1 MKMRKNGFTLIELLA
16 VFVILSILLGMVVI
30 NVNTYS
36 KKQREKDYE
45 NLVKIIE
52 ENAKVLVNKNEDLFV
67 GVINNSSKQDI
78 NGNKGCKFSYDLL
91 VDNKLMDKD
100 TINPVDNKKFYKNNY
115 LIIVSLKND
124 GGYNYEL
131 KDPQQTSSYI
141 DCIKK

>member
-124 GGYNYEL
+124 GGYNY
-131 KDPQQTSSYI
+131 
-141 DCIKK
+141 

>member
-131 KDPQQTSSYI
+131 KDPQQTSSFI

>member
-131 KDPQQTSSYI
+131 KDPQQTSSFI
-141 DCIKK
+141 DCIK